1 MNLTDKV
8 ALVTGASGGIG
19 RSVSIALAKAGAD
32 VVINYSGNLAK
43 AEEVQKEVE
52 ALGRKAMVIKADIS
66 SSDEVS
72 AMMKAAVKSFGKIDI
87 LVNNAG
93 ITRDGSL
100 LMMKEEDWDAVLNTN
115 LKGVF
120 LCTKTAAKLMLKKKY
135 GRIINIASVVG
146 LIGNAG
152 QANYSAAKA
161 GVIGLTKTSAREL
174 AARNITVNAVAPG
187 FIRTKMTDVLPEEVK
202 ESMLSQVP
210 LARLGT
216 PDEVADAVLFLASD
230 RASYITGQV
239 ISVNGGMVM

>member
-52 ALGRKAMVIKADIS
+52 ALGRRSMVIKADIS
-66 SSDEVS
+66 SADEVS

>member
-1 MNLTDKV
+1 M
-8 ALVTGASGGIG
+8 VTGASGGIG

-52 ALGRKAMVIKADIS
+52 ALGRRAMVIKADIS
-66 SSDEVS
+66 SADEVS

-187 FIRTKMTDVLPEEVK
+187 FIQTKMTDVLPEEVK
-202 ESMLSQVP
+202 ASMLSQIP

>member
-19 RSVSIALAKAGAD
+19 RSVSVALAKAGAD

-52 ALGRKAMVIKADIS
+52 ALGRRAMCIKADIS
-66 SSDEVS
+66 SVDEVS
-72 AMMKAAVKSFGKIDI
+72 AMMKTVVKNFGKIDI

-120 LCTKTAAKLMLKKKY
+120 LCTKAAAKLMLKKKY

-146 LIGNAG
+146 LIGNVG

-187 FIRTKMTDVLPEEVK
+187 FIQTKMTDVLPEEVK
-202 ESMLSQVP
+202 TNMLSQIP

-230 RASYITGQV
+230 KASYITGQV

>member
-161 GVIGLTKTSAREL
+161 GVIGLTKTSAKEL

>member
-66 SSDEVS
+66 SADEVS

-187 FIRTKMTDVLPEEVK
+187 FIQTKMTDVLPEEVK